1 MVTKSTTTNKA
12 SKRLQSVQPVGTT
25 IATRPNF
32 PNEGEP
38 NDVRVKAPKITEN
51 TKLMNTTQTG
61 QSGDDAQEYDGM
73 ATNAPSDRPYPVQ
86 FEYTT
91 MGNED
96 RKADG
101 KASIPDWQITGDAN
115 INDPHAVNRTTM
127 DIGSF
132 RGTVQDKTSLHVPS
146 YHKSPA
152 TKAYTESDNASIS
165 MQSTGQVSIHS
176 PISHGYMAG

>member
-1 MVTKSTTTNKA
+1 MVTKTTTNKA
-12 SKRLQSVQPVGTT
+12 SKRLQSVTPVGTT
-25 IATRPNF
+25 IATRPWF

-38 NDVRVKAPKITEN
+38 NDIRVKAPKITEN
-51 TKLMNTTQTG
+51 TKLMNTTVTG
-61 QSGDDAQEYDGM
+61 EGGTDAQAYDEMVSAGH
-73 ATNAPSDRPYPVQ
+73 SDRPYPVE

-101 KASIPDWQITGDAN
+101 KASIPEWTMTGDAN
-115 INDPHAVNRTTM
+115 IQDPHAVNRTTM
-127 DIGSF
+127 DIGSY
-132 RGTVQDKTSLHVPS
+132 RGTVQDKATLPVPS

-152 TKAYTESDNASIS
+152 SKSYSEADNASIS

-176 PISHGYMAG
+176 PISHGYQAG